1 MTGAL
6 GSLILSGL
14 FIGAALV
21 TREWILLF
29 GVVLAAGFVFF
40 YSQNAG
46 RRYAVLSSTGRH
58 VVRSFSG
65 LRRPLSR
72 ETFTTAEIQR
82 LGLHASET
90 NDDGALL
97 LESVLFVDLPGGLR
111 VHLAYVRGVPFHGR
125 QLMLAEAQ
133 QVADFLGL
141 DLERTGIG
149 APPGIDGQ
157 RPE

>member
-1 MTGAL
+1 MSQHKASPLQLQQEKDCLRLTSGYYSMTGAL

-29 GVVLAAGFVFF
+29 GVVLAAGFAFL

-72 ETFTTAEIQR
+72 ETFTTAEI
-82 LGLHASET
+82 
-90 NDDGALL
+90 
-97 LESVLFVDLPGGLR
+97 
-111 VHLAYVRGVPFHGR
+111 
-125 QLMLAEAQ
+125 
-133 QVADFLGL
+133 
-141 DLERTGIG
+141 
-149 APPGIDGQ
+149 
-157 RPE
+157 